1 MDAET
6 LKLSLSC
13 VKQLRL
19 FCLIILLV
27 LLLLSID
34 IPIVLLKK
42 CVLVEIKLYA
52 LGPYNLVFSSEA
64 CSDSLYLYRPDCS
77 CGLAKVS

>member
-27 LLLLSID
+27 LLLSID

-64 CSDSLYLYRPDCS
+64 CSDS
-77 CGLAKVS
+77 VFV